1 MPDSAQLTVMLTGG
15 IRLPVFEL
23 GFIGAKLTFQLNN
36 PGKFTFSLDGL
47 DVSVKFGSVIISG
60 SFMKVGIEYA
70 GSLTV
75 SIPKGS
81 FSAMGFYGSL
91 LLFDFASETDT
102 DLQTQYGQGA
112 ARSST
117 RKLREKNIT
126 PTSPSS
132 CGWWWLGAP
141 RLRQQAICD

>member
-1 MPDSAQLTVMLTGG
+1 
-15 IRLPVFEL
+15 
-23 GFIGAKLTFQLNN
+23 TF
-36 PGKFTFSLDGL
+36 TLDGL
-47 DVSVKFGSVIISG
+47 DVSVKFGPVIISG

-102 DLQTQYGQGA
+102 IFKLNTGQVPKKLDA
-112 ARSST
+112 
-117 RKLREKNIT
+117 KLREKNIT
-126 PTSPSS
+126 PKGLGRAPAG
-132 CGWWWLGAP
+132 GWELSGSDNKQYMIEEYDGKFIV
-141 RLRQQAICD
+141 LRPDKTFFIYVTLSAASGTG